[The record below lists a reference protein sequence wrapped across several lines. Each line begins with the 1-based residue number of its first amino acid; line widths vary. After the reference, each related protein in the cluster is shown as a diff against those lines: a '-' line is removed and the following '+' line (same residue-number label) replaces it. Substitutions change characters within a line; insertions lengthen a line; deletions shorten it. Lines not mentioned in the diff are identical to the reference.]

1 MQFDG
6 ETIDLDM
13 IGVLEG
19 TDKSSAVKFCWDY
32 LRHYQPL
39 FDPWRDQPINM
50 IEIGIAQGS
59 SLKVWKSY
67 FSRANIV
74 GIDINPECAQYASD
88 RVTVEIGSQIDPGF
102 LQRVCEKYPPQIV
115 IDDGSHQAQHIV
127 FTFEHLFP
135 SLLPGGIY
143 IVEDTGF
150 HFGEGNQHW
159 IGDGSVLIQNYF
171 ADLARDRMKNGRLR
185 GRLSGKQQYILNHVD
200 EIAFIGCAI
209 VIRKRGTRDIKSA
222 LAFADAYI
230 AEHGPAWEYFVRL
243 GGFIV
248 RQDGPLE
255 RALELGR
262 KAIEIGGDRPT
273 SLIFLIDVLARMGR
287 PEEALSVAKAGVEKF
302 PRQAGL
308 WESLTAVQKR
318 LGNAAEAAEA
328 LKNAVELRPNVVGLR
343 RELSQLLEQSDDLPG
358 ALAEARKAMELAD
371 GSTTQKVFAER
382 IAALR
387 ERLMQH
393 KAPSPGG

>member
-1 MQFDG
+1 
-6 ETIDLDM
+6 
-13 IGVLEG
+13 
-19 TDKSSAVKFCWDY
+19 
-32 LRHYQPL
+32 
-39 FDPWRDQPINM
+39 M

-59 SLKVWKSY
+59 SLKVWETY
-67 FSRANIV
+67 FSRANII
-74 GIDINPECAQYASD
+74 GIDINPDCARYASD
-88 RVTVEIGSQIDPGF
+88 RVTVEIGSQIDPAF
-102 LQRVCEKYPPQIV
+102 LQRVCEKHPPQII

-135 SLLPGGIY
+135 RLLPGGVY

-185 GRLSGKQQYILNHVD
+185 GGLSQKQQYILNHVD

-209 VIRKRGTRDIKSA
+209 IIRKRGSRDMNSA
-222 LAFADAYI
+222 LAFAEAYI
-230 AEHGPAWEYFVRL
+230 AEHGSTWQYCVRL

-248 RQDGPLE
+248 RHDGPLE
-255 RALELGR
+255 RALEVAR
-262 KAIEIGGDRPT
+262 KAIEVGGDRPS

-287 PEEALSVAKAGVEKF
+287 LEEALATAKAGVEKF

-308 WESLTAVQKR
+308 WESLTTVQKR
-318 LGNAAEAAEA
+318 LGNAAKAAEA
-328 LKNAVELRPNVVGLR
+328 LKNAVELRPHVVGLR

-358 ALAEARKAMELAD
+358 ALAEASKAMELTE
-371 GSTTQKVFAER
+371 GSTMQKLFADR

-387 ERLMQH
+387 ERLTQ
-393 KAPSPGG
+393 PQSPEN